1 VSRGR
6 TFTSTSAH
14 RLAAEATISLQA
26 AGADRTWA
34 KVSAQMIFE
43 EPRAWT
49 FLAETLI
56 APLARQAPTFTL
68 LRSARR
74 RDL

>member
-1 VSRGR
+1 
-6 TFTSTSAH
+6 
-14 RLAAEATISLQA
+14 
-26 AGADRTWA
+26 
-34 KVSAQMIFE
+34 MIFE

-74 RDL
+74 RIYNELQRALPFVGGAATSVWVRAW